1 MTDWKMLAGMI
12 SSVVGF
18 ITFFLYLIQII
29 LYNGEKFLTRKEKIF
44 QYVKLVIMP
53 ILAMMGS
60 FVVFIGF
67 YYFMML
73 F

>member
-1 MTDWKMLAGMI
+1 MADWKMLVGMI
-12 SSVVGF
+12 SSVVGMVTF
-18 ITFFLYLIQII
+18 ILYLTPMI
-29 LYNGEKFLTRKEKIF
+29 LFNEEKFLTRKEKII
-44 QYVKLVIMP
+44 QYVKLVMIP
-53 ILAMMGS
+53 IFATIGS